1 MRDSIA
7 QKEVKEMFFPFRVK
21 DHVATKKGSGY
32 MFWFETQYGQTV
44 GTFVPMD
51 KCEKLFA
58 LYSVG
63 SIHRLNLVPHNGVN
77 GLELNLVLPDLV
89 SDEQLF

>member
-1 MRDSIA
+1 MY
-7 QKEVKEMFFPFRVK
+7 FPFRVK

-32 MFWFETQYGQTV
+32 MFYFETQYGQTL

-58 LYSVG
+58 VYSVG